1 MKKKESIHQLQER
14 LAQRLAISSQSGA
27 VATWLAIE
35 LADERFLLPLKH
47 SGEIFSLPTINFV
60 AHAKKWFL
68 GVSNLRGL
76 LFGVVDFAQFL
87 ELPKTNQEYH
97 STHLFPFFYNMLAEG
112 VNKQL
117 QSRLFRID
125 EEDAFGLLLA
135 TAKTDTIG
143 AITVNPLMDEP
154 TRD

>member
-1 MKKKESIHQLQER
+1 MRKAQVYYNKQLAGLVTEENR
-14 LAQRLAISSQSGA
+14 ASYSFRYEDNYYLNNIMPPISL
-27 VATWLAIE
+27 T
-35 LADERFLLPLKH
+35 
-47 SGEIFSLPTINFV
+47 
-60 AHAKKWFL
+60 
-68 GVSNLRGL
+68 
-76 LFGVVDFAQFL
+76 
-87 ELPKTNQEYH
+87 LPKTNQEYH

-117 QSRLFRID
+117 QSRQFRID

-143 AITVNPLMDEP
+143 AITVNPLIDEP